1 MAQPGQFR
9 KGVVTTTIST
19 VDQDLSAVRDIIM
32 DALRE
37 TSLKEEVE
45 RFGST
50 VSGGKMLRA
59 SLVLAVGRDST
70 VTRDAL
76 CRLGAAIELLH
87 AASLLHDDIIDGGVE
102 RRSSAALWVSDGTK
116 AAVLV
121 GDLLLSIALGL
132 VHESAPERLPSLV
145 KALHEMCDG
154 EAEQEFHSGAELHSW
169 EGCVR
174 IARRKT
180 GSLFGLAAACAGGAD
195 ATLAGALERAGID
208 LGTAYQLA
216 DDMLDTCDD
225 SELVGKSLGT
235 DALSGKLTAATASV
249 AAGID
254 PDTAINELLISAERE
269 LDDWPTVQQ
278 HWNRYVDGMIRPLVE
293 HFTGVAR
300 MEAL

>member
-1 MAQPGQFR
+1 M
-9 KGVVTTTIST
+9 TTTEST
-19 VDQDLSAVRDIIM
+19 IDQDLNAVRGIIM

-37 TSLKEEVE
+37 TSLKEEVD

-59 SLVLAVGRDST
+59 KLVLSVGESST
-70 VTRDAL
+70 VSHDAL

-102 RRSSAALWVSDGTK
+102 RRSTDALWVSDGTK
-116 AAVLV
+116 AAILV

-154 EAEQEFHSGAELHSW
+154 EAEQEFRSGEKLHSW

-180 GSLFGLAAACAGGAD
+180 GSLFGLAAACAGGSD
-195 ATLAGALERAGID
+195 AAQAAALERAGTD

-216 DDMLDTCDD
+216 DDMLDTCEDP
-225 SELVGKSLGT
+225 ELAGKSVGT

-254 PDTAINELLISAERE
+254 PDTAINELLTSAERE
-269 LDDWPTVQQ
+269 LNDWPTVQQ
-278 HWNRYVDGMIRPLVE
+278 HWNGYVDGIIRPLVE

-300 MEAL
+300 MESV

>member
-1 MAQPGQFR
+1 MDQSLDSVR
-9 KGVVTTTIST
+9 T
-19 VDQDLSAVRDIIM
+19 VIT
-32 DALRE
+32 DALRG
-37 TSLKEEVE
+37 TSLKEEVD

-59 SLVLAVGRDST
+59 RLVLTVGESSG
-70 VTRDAL
+70 VSNAAL
-76 CRLGAAIELLH
+76 YRLGAAIELLH

-102 RRSSAALWVSDGTK
+102 RRSTPALWVSDGTK

-132 VHESAPERLPSLV
+132 VQDSASERIPALV
-145 KALHEMCDG
+145 TALREMCDG
-154 EAEQEFHSGAELHSW
+154 EAEQEFCSGAELDSW

-195 ATLAGALERAGID
+195 DALVAALERAGND

-225 SELVGKSLGT
+225 SELAGKSLGT
-235 DALSGKLTAATASV
+235 DALTGKLTAATASE
-249 AAGID
+249 ATGID
-254 PDTAINELLISAERE
+254 PDTVIDELLSSAERE
-269 LDDWPTVQQ
+269 LTRWPHVQQ
-278 HWNRYVDGMIRPLVE
+278 QWNAYVDGVIRPLVRQ
-293 HFTGVAR
+293 FTGGVR
-300 MEAL
+300 VEAV

>member
-1 MAQPGQFR
+1 M
-9 KGVVTTTIST
+9 TTTEST
-19 VDQDLSAVRDIIM
+19 IDQDLDAVRGVIM

-37 TSLKEEVE
+37 TSLKEEID

-59 SLVLAVGRDST
+59 NLVIAVGESST
-70 VTRDAL
+70 VSHDAL

-102 RRSSAALWVSDGTK
+102 RRSTAALWVSDGTK

-145 KALHEMCDG
+145 RALHEMCDG
-154 EAEQEFHSGAELHSW
+154 EAEQEFHSETEPHSW

-180 GSLFGLAAACAGGAD
+180 GSLFGLAAACAGGTD
-195 ATLAGALERAGID
+195 AALAAALERAGRD

-216 DDMLDTCDD
+216 DDMLDTCEDPA
-225 SELVGKSLGT
+225 LAGKSVGT

-269 LDDWPTVQQ
+269 LSDWPTVQE
-278 HWNRYVDGMIRPLVE
+278 HWRGYVDGIIRPLVE

-300 MEAL
+300 MEAV